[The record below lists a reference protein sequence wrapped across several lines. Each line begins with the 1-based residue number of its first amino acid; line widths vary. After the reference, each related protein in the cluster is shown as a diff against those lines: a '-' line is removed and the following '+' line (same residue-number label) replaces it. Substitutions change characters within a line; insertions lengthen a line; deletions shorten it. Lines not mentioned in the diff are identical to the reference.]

1 MAWKTSA
8 RIKSPKG
15 TRRDLWVG
23 FKPNG
28 IGETKP
34 NHYKEMLKT
43 IWDNRDNLPYAWRIL
58 NQGVCDGCAL
68 GVAGFHDWTLS
79 GVHLCTTRLN
89 LLRVNT
95 MGALDRRVPGRRRAA
110 AAAEGQ
116 GAPRPRAPR
125 PPDGPAAGRA
135 GIHPRDAGTRRS
147 TCSPTG
153 SAPRPRSDSRCT

>member
-8 RIKSPKG
+8 RIKSPKR

-23 FKPNG
+23 FKPYG

-43 IWDNRDNLPYAWRIL
+43 VWENRDNLPYAWRIL
-58 NQGVCDGCAL
+58 HQGVCDGCAL

-95 MGALDRRVPGRRRAA
+95 MGALDPARARPTSRRCG
-110 AAAEGQ
+110 G
-116 GAPRPRAPR
+116 
-125 PPDGPAAGRA
+125 
-135 GIHPRDAGTRRS
+135 
-147 TCSPTG
+147 
-153 SAPRPRSDSRCT
+153 